1 MSNKINLHLLK
12 KSSEITIENIGL
24 TIIDNFTAGLGSS
37 IKDSVQKIKEYSEL
51 SNQALY
57 YLQIKTFLET
67 IDLDDEEVNR
77 FFENN
82 QDQQRLGVE
91 LFKILEST
99 YLEKQAILL
108 AINFKNYLK
117 LKVDKQKF
125 NKYMNLIMKLD
136 SHIFDLIDDDLNYPE
151 KEKKY
156 SSTRLISLP
165 IEIIEDDEKY
175 YHEVISPFESSLVSN
190 SKELKLLGLIDE
202 ELKDLNIK
210 DVRNIKSKIKNVRTD
225 FYLEFYLD
233 LYRYLKN
240 E

>member
-1 MSNKINLHLLK
+1 MNDKINLHFLR

-24 TIIDNFTAGLGSS
+24 AIIDNFTVGLGSS
-37 IKDSVQKIKEYSEL
+37 IKDSIQKIKEYSEL

-67 IDLDDEEVNR
+67 IDLDDDEINS

-82 QDQQRLGVE
+82 HDEQRLGIE

-99 YLEKQAILL
+99 YLEKQAVLL
-108 AINFKNYLK
+108 AINFKKYLK
-117 LKVDKQKF
+117 LKIDKRKF
-125 NKYMNLIMKLD
+125 NRYINLIMKLD

-151 KEKKY
+151 KINEYKAN
-156 SSTRLISLP
+156 TLTSLP
-165 IEIIEDDEKY
+165 TEIVEDDEKI
-175 YHEVISPFESSLVSN
+175 YHEIIYPFESQKVSN
-190 SKELKLLGLIDE
+190 SNELKILGLVEE

-210 DVRNIKSKIKNVRTD
+210 DVKNIKSKVKNIRTE

-240 E
+240 

>member
-1 MSNKINLHLLK
+1 MNDKINLHFLR

-24 TIIDNFTAGLGSS
+24 AIIDNFTVGLGSS
-37 IKDSVQKIKEYSEL
+37 IKDSIQKIKEYSEL

-67 IDLDDEEVNR
+67 IDLDDDEINS

-82 QDQQRLGVE
+82 HDEQRLGIE

-117 LKVDKQKF
+117 LKIDKRKF
-125 NKYMNLIMKLD
+125 NRYINLIMKLD

-151 KEKKY
+151 KINEYKAN
-156 SSTRLISLP
+156 TLTSLP
-165 IEIIEDDEKY
+165 TEIVEDDEKI
-175 YHEVISPFESSLVSN
+175 YHEIIYPFESQKVSN
-190 SKELKLLGLIDE
+190 SNELKILGLVEE

-210 DVRNIKSKIKNVRTD
+210 DVKNIKSKIKNIRTE

-240 E
+240 